1 MVKKLIN
8 PSPDLKFQPPLV
20 ALSWDAPW
28 FKNYKKLGEQV
39 LLKTQTNT
47 LVDALNASRGR
58 LQLAF
63 VPQADIDGNFTYE
76 SFIHKN
82 RNIPTRENAHDFFN
96 GLSWIEFVA
105 TKSAMLS
112 VQAKEITKEKTKEV
126 TKKIAENNADLFT
139 SGKTGRGPLRDS
151 MTVFDENGILL
162 CADDQIWEA
171 LLAKDWQSLFVK
183 HRHLWSEAKVWL
195 FGHALLEK
203 LLNPRLP
210 ITGHVLQ
217 LKVPRGLDT
226 LDTLDTLNT
235 VNTVNTVNTDSLDA
249 WLSSQVLGINWRE
262 KPFSPLPVLGIPGW
276 WSENSEPGFY
286 ENKSVFRD

>member
-8 PSPDLKFQPPLV
+8 PSQDLKLHPPLV

-76 SFIHKN
+76 SYIHKSCS
-82 RNIPTRENAHDFFN
+82 IPTRENAHDFFN
-96 GLSWIEFVA
+96 GLSWIEFAA

-112 VQAKEITKEKTKEV
+112 LQAKELTQNSDELLNI
-126 TKKIAENNADLFT
+126 
-139 SGKTGRGPLRDS
+139 GKTGRGPLRDS

-226 LDTLDTLNT
+226 VNNVDTIG
-235 VNTVNTVNTDSLDA
+235 TDSLDA

-276 WSENSEPGFY
+276 WSENSGPGFY
-286 ENKSVFRD
+286 DNKSVFRD